1 MKYVLILL
9 GIGLI
14 AHALLY
20 FIKLFDLVM
29 NSHEFTNYGLGILAG
44 KLILLVIGIFLMS
57 LGIKKFKNKS
67 PDS

>member
-1 MKYVLILL
+1 MKYILVLI

-14 AHALLY
+14 AYALLY
-20 FIKLFDLVM
+20 FIKLFDLLM
-29 NSHEFTNYGLGILAG
+29 NSHEFTSYGLGILAG
-44 KLILLVIGIFLMS
+44 KLILLVIGIFLLS